1 MDQLPTDQQEA
12 LRRTNTGRLGIM
24 AAKTYDVGDD
34 ELETMDR
41 TALLEVKDIAARR
54 GAASGQKSGKSD
66 HIREMKLQLELKR
79 MDLENKRIDA
89 DSWQKKAKLELRRIK
104 AETESKQIEAETENK
119 RIELQNEREKREHEL
134 RVAEAGRPA
143 ERGEQN
149 GYVDQ
154 NMEEDGGE
162 RGRPRMEP
170 RRRRV
175 QTIGRSC

>member
-1 MDQLPTDQQEA
+1 LKISGLTQTV
-12 LRRTNTGRLGIM
+12 RR
-24 AAKTYDVGDD
+24 
-34 ELETMDR
+34 
-41 TALLEVKDIAARR
+41 
-54 GAASGQKSGKSD
+54 
-66 HIREMKLQLELKR
+66 
-79 MDLENKRIDA
+79 
-89 DSWQKKAKLELRRIK
+89 KKAKLELRRIK
-104 AETESKQIEAETENK
+104 AETESKQIKAETKNK

-162 RGRPRMEP
+162 RGCPQMEP

-175 QTIGRSC
+175 ETIGRSC